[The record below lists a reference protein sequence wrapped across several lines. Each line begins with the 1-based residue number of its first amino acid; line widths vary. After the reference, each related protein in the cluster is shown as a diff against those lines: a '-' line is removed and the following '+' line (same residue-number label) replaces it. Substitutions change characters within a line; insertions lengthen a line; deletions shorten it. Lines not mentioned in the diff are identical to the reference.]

1 VNGFAFRRRHP
12 RGLPSMDREHPGQD
26 GRQVPGAEPLQS
38 LARVLAAARLGDAVQ
53 LRAACNCGIEDLQPR
68 AFR

>member
-1 VNGFAFRRRHP
+1 
-12 RGLPSMDREHPGQD
+12 MDREHPGQD

-53 LRAACNCGIEDLQPR
+53 LRAACHCGIEDLQPR